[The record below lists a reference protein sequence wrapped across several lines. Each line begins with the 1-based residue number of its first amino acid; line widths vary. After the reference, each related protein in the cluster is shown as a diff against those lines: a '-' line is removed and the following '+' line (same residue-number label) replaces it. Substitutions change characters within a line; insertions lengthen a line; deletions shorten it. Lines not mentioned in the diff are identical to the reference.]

1 MDEILA
7 IMSVIGITCGAIGF
21 VFGFRIAKE
30 HNPIIYDDLKH
41 AKETLKD
48 VVNWFVI
55 PLKRYSFTDEDNK
68 HMDEAIKCID
78 YLEKNYDD

>member
-7 IMSVIGITCGAIGF
+7 VIIAIGITCGAIGF
-21 VFGFRIAKE
+21 VFGFHIAKE
-30 HNPIIYDDLKH
+30 YNPIIYDDLKH
-41 AKETLKD
+41 AKEMLKD

-55 PLKRYSFTDEDNK
+55 PLKRYSFTDEDKK
-68 HMDEAIKCID
+68 HMDEAVKCID